1 LEDPK
6 KVYGGEEH
14 IATIV
19 RKGLK
24 DDHPEAYKVLDKF
37 NWGAEDME
45 AVMLKIQ
52 EGLTPEQAAKEWV
65 ESNPD
70 KVKEWIN

>member
-1 LEDPK
+1 LNDPK

-24 DDHPEAYKVLDKF
+24 
-37 NWGAEDME
+37 EDM
-45 AVMLKIQ
+45 
-52 EGLTPEQAAKEWV
+52 PEVQGPGQFQLD
-65 ESNPD
+65 SG
-70 KVKEWIN
+70 